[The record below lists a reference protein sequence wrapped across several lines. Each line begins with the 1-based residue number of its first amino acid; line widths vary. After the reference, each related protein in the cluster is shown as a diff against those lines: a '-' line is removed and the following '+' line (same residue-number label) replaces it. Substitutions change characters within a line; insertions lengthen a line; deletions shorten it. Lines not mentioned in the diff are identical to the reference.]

1 MIILASVSRLLK
13 DVNIGY
19 LILLQMKAI
28 GMLELNVNNND
39 EILRESSA
47 QRKAQF
53 LRSLTK
59 QYL

>member
-1 MIILASVSRLLK
+1 MFFFPV
-13 DVNIGY
+13 
-19 LILLQMKAI
+19 QMKAI